1 MGGMKA
7 FLGALVLLSLLW
19 FILYGILVN
28 QETKKITATTIDRLD
43 FWKITQTERY
53 DLQKSLNY
61 VSKRIQINAIPNRK
75 AGKGTRAATKN
86 VSATAIKHVDVWKII
101 EAEKQYLQRN
111 PNFNY
116 VSKRRVPTGPN
127 AIHNRKVGEYRE
139 PPNRA

>member
-1 MGGMKA
+1 MKA

-19 FILYGILVN
+19 LILHGILVN
-28 QETKKITATTIDRLD
+28 QETKKITAATIDRLD

-53 DLQKSLNY
+53 DLQKDLNY
-61 VSKRIQINAIPNRK
+61 VNKRIQINGTPNRK

-86 VSATAIKHVDVWKII
+86 VSAGAIKHVLI

-111 PNFNY
+111 PNINY

-127 AIHNRKVGEYRE
+127 AIHNRKVGEYRV
-139 PPNRA
+139 PPSRA

>member
-19 FILYGILVN
+19 LILYGILVN
-28 QETKKITATTIDRLD
+28 QETKKITATTVDRLD

-53 DLQKSLNY
+53 DLQKNLNY
-61 VSKRIQINAIPNRK
+61 VNKRIQINDTPNRK

-86 VSATAIKHVDVWKII
+86 VSARAIKHVLI

-111 PNFNY
+111 PNINY

-127 AIHNRKVGEYRE
+127 AIHNRKVGEYRV